1 MIVSSS
7 EKSDEIEKKVIQQ
20 LHIYYG
26 EVWFKRMEA
35 EWKLSTVTGTGLV
48 HMVVHTSGSWDILDP
63 LCFNSPPPP
72 SPWNQ
77 HPPVHQLAVLSIRWA
92 AFLHPV
98 SDPVLTNILPQ
109 STSFGCSSLTL
120 LPPFCFWV
128 FFLNPAHTTLQPSY
142 IIDLHVGLTYQ
153 PPNYLPSI
161 FSWLNLYLLAKN
173 LSFPS

>member
-77 HPPVHQLAVLSIRWA
+77 HPPVHQLAVLSIHTMSCISSSSFWPCVNQHCTTVNL
-92 AFLHPV
+92 FWLLIVDLHPPLLFLGV
-98 SDPVLTNILPQ
+98 FSQPCPYYPPTSLHYWLTCWPYL
-109 STSFGCSSLTL
+109 ST
-120 LPPFCFWV
+120 P
-128 FFLNPAHTTLQPSY
+128 
-142 IIDLHVGLTYQ
+142 
-153 PPNYLPSI
+153 
-161 FSWLNLYLLAKN
+161 
-173 LSFPS
+173 